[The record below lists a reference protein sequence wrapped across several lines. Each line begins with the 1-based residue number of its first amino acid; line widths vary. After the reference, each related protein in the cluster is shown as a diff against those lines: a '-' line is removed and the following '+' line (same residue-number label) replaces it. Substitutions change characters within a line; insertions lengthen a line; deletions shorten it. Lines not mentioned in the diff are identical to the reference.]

1 MPRPQALAPMSRQDR
16 TSTLRRLVSYL
27 TEHRLWIVT
36 AVITGL
42 LGVGLSVAGPKI
54 LGQATNVLFSGLI
67 SAMLAKWGYSPDL
80 THAQIVTRM
89 RQAGGMQASLAQMVS
104 SMDIDIRVGMDWSLF
119 GRILVLAIIV
129 YVVAV
134 LLRVAENWFV
144 TRIIVKMV
152 YRMRGE
158 IEHKLHHLRLSY
170 FDGVPR
176 GEIMSRTTNDVD
188 NITGTLQQMLGELLF
203 SVFTVI
209 AVFVMMF
216 SISWQ
221 LTLITLVVIPVIF
234 LVGRLFTRRAE
245 PYFGRLWSDTGT
257 VNSDVEEM
265 FSGHLVVRA
274 FSQQKNAEK
283 RFDEEN
289 RRLYESTYRSQLISG
304 LVQPVSGF
312 LTNAFYVL
320 IIVVGGAQVLAGNMS
335 LGDFQAFTQYSRQA
349 SQPITQIASMTTQL
363 QSALASCKRI
373 FDFLDAPEEQ
383 PDPQPGA
390 RLSRRT
396 NGAIDGHVVFNHV
409 RFSYDPDNPLIE
421 DLSIE
426 AKPGQTVAIVGPTG
440 AGKTTLVNL
449 LMRFYEIQ
457 GGHIYV
463 DGTDT
468 KRVTRHELRSH
479 FGMVLQDTWLF
490 DGTIRD
496 NLLYGVRPG
505 QTVSQ
510 EQMLEAAKATYVDE
524 FVRRLP
530 KGYDTVVSADSEDL
544 SQGERQLLTICR
556 AFLSRPDILIL
567 DEATSSVDTRTEM
580 LVQQAMGRLREG
592 RTSFVIAHRLST
604 IVDADLI
611 LYVNHGSVIEQGTHQ
626 ELLAKGGAYARLYN
640 SQFAGVADEDE
651 D

>member
-1 MPRPQALAPMSRQDR
+1 MPGPRPVRGELISRKDR
-16 TSTLRRLVSYL
+16 STTL
-27 TEHRLWIVT
+27 HRLIGYLLEHKAWVVT
-36 AVITGL
+36 AILTGL
-42 LGVGLSVAGPKI
+42 VGVGLSVAGPKI
-54 LGQATNVLFSGLI
+54 LGQGTNVLFSGLL
-67 SAMLAKWGYSPDL
+67 SALLARWGFTPNL
-80 THAQIVTRM
+80 TRAQILQRLH
-89 RQAGGMQASLAQMVS
+89 AHGGMQAALAPMVAR
-104 SMDIDIRVGMDWSLF
+104 MTINIRRGMDWTLF
-119 GRILVLAIIV
+119 AKILLIAFAV
-129 YVVAV
+129 YIVAV
-134 LLRVAENWFV
+134 ILRVIENWFI

-152 YRMRGE
+152 FRMRSE
-158 IEHKLHHLRLSY
+158 IERKMHRLTLSY

-188 NITGTLQQMLGELLF
+188 NITGTLQQVLGELIF
-203 SVFTVI
+203 SVFTII

-221 LTLITLVVIPVIF
+221 LTLITLIVIPIIF
-234 LVGRLFTRRAE
+234 VVGRFITHKAQ
-245 PYFGRLWSDTGT
+245 PYFASLWNDTGI

-274 FSQQKNAEK
+274 FGQQKNAEK
-283 RFDEEN
+283 RFDREN
-289 RRLYESTYRSQLISG
+289 RKLYDSTYRSSLISG
-304 LVQPVSGF
+304 LVMPISGF
-312 LTNAFYVL
+312 FTNAFYVL
-320 IIVVGGAQVLAGNMS
+320 IIVIGGAQVLAGNLS

-349 SQPITQIASMTTQL
+349 SQPIAQVTSMTTQL

-373 FDFLDAPEEQ
+373 FGFLDAPEEK
-383 PDPQPGA
+383 PDPA
-390 RLSRRT
+390 HSLLLSHRSDGT
-396 NGAIDGHVVFNHV
+396 IEGHVVFSHV
-409 RFSYDPDNPLIE
+409 KFSYDPKNPLIE
-421 DLSIE
+421 DLSLE
-426 AKPGQTVAIVGPTG
+426 AKPGQTIAIVGPTG

-457 GGHIYV
+457 GGHIYI

-468 KRVTRHELRSH
+468 KRVSRHELRRH

-505 QTVSQ
+505 QKVSESQ
-510 EQMLEAAKATYVDE
+510 LLAAAKATHVDE

-530 KGYDTVVSADSEDL
+530 KGYDTVISADSDDL

-556 AFLSRPDILIL
+556 AFLSQPDILIL

-580 LVQQAMGRLREG
+580 LVQQAMGRLRKG

-611 LYVNHGSVIEQGTHQ
+611 LYVSHGSVIEQGTHRQ
-626 ELLAKGGAYARLYN
+626 LLAKGGAYAKLYN
-640 SQFAGVADEDE
+640 SQFSAPEEA
-651 D
+651 

>member
-1 MPRPQALAPMSRQDR
+1 MPRPRAVEPISKEDR
-16 TSTLRRLVSYL
+16 SAALRRLISYL
-27 TEHRLWIVT
+27 TEHRIWLIT
-36 AVITGL
+36 AVLTGL
-42 LGVGLSVAGPKI
+42 FGVGLSVAGPKI

-67 SAMLAKWGYSPDL
+67 SAMLARWGYSPDL

-89 RQAGGMQASLAQMVS
+89 RSAGGVQASLAQMVS
-104 SMDIDIRVGMDWSLF
+104 TMDVDIRRGMDWGLF
-119 GRILVLAIIV
+119 GRILVLAVIV

-134 LLRVAENWFV
+134 ILRVVENWFV

-152 YRMRGE
+152 YRMRRE
-158 IEHKLHHLRLSY
+158 IEHKMHHLRLSY

-216 SISWQ
+216 TISWQ
-221 LTLITLVVIPVIF
+221 LTLLTMVVIPLIF
-234 LVGRLFTRRAE
+234 LVGRLITRRAE
-245 PYFGRLWSDTGT
+245 PYFTRLWGDTGV

-274 FSQQKNAEK
+274 FGQQKNAEK
-283 RFDEEN
+283 RFDQEN

-320 IIVVGGAQVLAGNMS
+320 IIIVGGVQVLAGNMS

-383 PDPQPGA
+383 PDPEHGA
-390 RLSRRT
+390 LLSRRT
-396 NGAIDGHVVFNHV
+396 DGTIDGHVVFSHV

-421 DLSIE
+421 DLTLE

-457 GGHIYV
+457 GGHIYI

-468 KRVTRHELRSH
+468 RRVTRHELRRH

-490 DGTIRD
+490 DGTIRE

-505 QTVSQ
+505 QTVSEDELLQ
-510 EQMLEAAKATYVDE
+510 AARATHVDE

-530 KGYDTVVSADSEDL
+530 QGYDTRVSADSDDL

-556 AFLSRPDILIL
+556 AFLSHPDILIL

-580 LVQQAMGRLREG
+580 LVQQAMNRLRQD

-611 LYVNHGSVIEQGTHQ
+611 LYVDHGSVIEQGTHRQ
-626 ELLAKGGAYARLYN
+626 LLAKGGAYARLYN
-640 SQFAGVADEDE
+640 SQFSGEISE
-651 D
+651 

>member
-1 MPRPQALAPMSRQDR
+1 MPGPRPVRGELISRKDR
-16 TSTLRRLVSYL
+16 STTLHRLVAYL
-27 TEHRLWIVT
+27 LEHKAWVVT
-36 AVITGL
+36 AILTGL
-42 LGVGLSVAGPKI
+42 VGVGLSVAGPKI
-54 LGQATNVLFSGLI
+54 LGQGTNVLFSGLL
-67 SAMLAKWGYSPDL
+67 SALLARWGFTPNL
-80 THAQIVTRM
+80 TRAQILQRLH
-89 RQAGGMQASLAQMVS
+89 AHGGMQAALAPMVAR
-104 SMDIDIRVGMDWSLF
+104 MTINIRRGMDWTLF
-119 GRILVLAIIV
+119 AKILLIAFAV
-129 YVVAV
+129 YIVAV
-134 LLRVAENWFV
+134 ILRVIENWFI

-152 YRMRGE
+152 FRMRSE
-158 IEHKLHHLRLSY
+158 IERKMHRLTLSY

-188 NITGTLQQMLGELLF
+188 NITGTLQQVLGELIF
-203 SVFTVI
+203 SVFTII

-221 LTLITLVVIPVIF
+221 LTLITLIVIPIIF
-234 LVGRLFTRRAE
+234 VVGRFITHKAQ
-245 PYFGRLWSDTGT
+245 PYFASLWNDTGI

-274 FSQQKNAEK
+274 FGQQKNAEK
-283 RFDEEN
+283 RFDREN
-289 RRLYESTYRSQLISG
+289 RKLYDSTYRSSLISG
-304 LVQPVSGF
+304 LVMPISGF
-312 LTNAFYVL
+312 FTNAFYVL
-320 IIVVGGAQVLAGNMS
+320 IIVIGGAQVLAGNLS

-349 SQPITQIASMTTQL
+349 SQPIAQVTSMTTQL

-373 FDFLDAPEEQ
+373 FGFLDAPEEK
-383 PDPQPGA
+383 PDPA
-390 RLSRRT
+390 HSLLLSHRSDGT
-396 NGAIDGHVVFNHV
+396 IEGHVVFSHV
-409 RFSYDPDNPLIE
+409 KFSYDPKNPLIE
-421 DLSIE
+421 DLSLE
-426 AKPGQTVAIVGPTG
+426 AKPGQTIAIVGPTG

-457 GGHIYV
+457 GGHIYI

-468 KRVTRHELRSH
+468 KRVSRHELRRH

-505 QTVSQ
+505 QKVSDSQ
-510 EQMLEAAKATYVDE
+510 LVSAAKATHVDE

-530 KGYDTVVSADSEDL
+530 KGYDTVISADSDDL

-556 AFLSRPDILIL
+556 AFLSQPDILIL

-580 LVQQAMGRLREG
+580 LVQQAMGRLRKG

-611 LYVNHGSVIEQGTHQ
+611 LYVSHGSVIEQGTHRQ
-626 ELLAKGGAYARLYN
+626 LLAKGGAYAKLYN
-640 SQFAGVADEDE
+640 SQFSTPEEA
-651 D
+651 